1 MPDCP
6 SVEHLSL
13 APCKSSPDE
22 VQSKTT
28 PVSFPSHNQNRL
40 DSSGPPP
47 PRKGSPIPNLYRKPC
62 GLRIVEPHPRWSLM
76 RLTFVCKIAFKYSSR
91 CVSAHILDAEILLGR
106 HF

>member
-47 PRKGSPIPNLYRKPC
+47 PPVKAHLYPIFTGSRAGY
-62 GLRIVEPHPRWSLM
+62 
-76 RLTFVCKIAFKYSSR
+76 A
-91 CVSAHILDAEILLGR
+91 
-106 HF
+106 